1 MEEDQGHFL
10 VVSNRLPVTLTCNDN
25 SWEAKPSSGGL
36 VNALNPVL
44 KNRGGF
50 WIGWPGTFDDLKIS
64 DMKEILG
71 PLSKKSGYRFLPVL
85 LTAEDID
92 DFYYG
97 FSNSILWP
105 LFHDFQSRCN
115 FLPTYWEGY
124 MRSNEKFAKVV
135 LKHSSEKDFIW
146 VNDYQLIPLGSM
158 LLEKNPNLNSSFF
171 LHIPFPSVDVFM
183 KLPWRKEIL
192 YQLTCYSLVC
202 FQTQRDRKNF
212 TDCIKTFYPQAVI
225 YGRGHVL
232 NVKIDDRTF
241 LAGSMPISID
251 YKYYSSLSS
260 SSEVIKRA
268 QQIRTEIYGEKIML
282 GVDRLDYS
290 KGIPEKL
297 KGFEKCLEL
306 HPELREKITL
316 YQLVIPSRDSIS
328 EYQDL
333 KNEIEHL
340 ISEING
346 KYSTTRWAPVI
357 WRHGSL
363 SETELYAIYRSAD
376 IVAVTSLKDG
386 MNLVCKEYCASKGK
400 ESGVLILSEFA
411 GAAIQL
417 SRWALLVN
425 PYDINDVSDS
435 IYRAYNMGEQEKK
448 ARMRS
453 MRESI
458 RRQDVFWWV
467 DNFLRAATGKKLE
480 DFPEHDLPSLWP
492 GLLGTSND
500 YYTDEV

>member
-1 MEEDQGHFL
+1 MKEDKGRFL
-10 VVSNRLPVTLTCNDN
+10 VVSNRMPVSLTCNDN
-25 SWEAKPSSGGL
+25 SWIAKSSSGGL

-50 WIGWPGTFDDLKIS
+50 WIGWPGTFSDIKFS

-71 PLSKKSGYRFLPVL
+71 PLSKKSGYRFLPVV
-85 LTAEDID
+85 LTEKDID
-92 DFYYG
+92 EFYYG
-97 FSNSILWP
+97 FSNSVLWP

-115 FLPTYWEGY
+115 IVPTYWDGY
-124 MRSNEKFAKVV
+124 MRTNEKFAKVV
-135 LKHSSEKDFIW
+135 LKHASDKDFIW

-171 LHIPFPSVDVFM
+171 LHIPFPNVDIFM

-192 YQLTCYSLVC
+192 HQLTCYSLTC
-202 FQTQRDRKNF
+202 FQTRRDRKNF
-212 TDCIKTFYPQAVI
+212 IECIKTFYPQAVV

-232 NVKIDDRTF
+232 KVEIDDRTF
-241 LAGSMPISID
+241 LVGSMPISID

-260 SSEVIKRA
+260 SPKVEQRA
-268 QQIRTEIYGEKIML
+268 KQIREEIYGDKIMV

-297 KGFEKCLEL
+297 KGFRKCLEQ

-328 EYQDL
+328 EYQEL
-333 KNEIEHL
+333 RNEIELL

-346 KYSTTRWAPVI
+346 KYSTTRWTPVI

-363 SETELYAIYRSAD
+363 SETELYAVYRSAD
-376 IVAVTSLKDG
+376 IAAVTSLKDG

-417 SRWALLVN
+417 SRGAILVN
-425 PYDINDVSDS
+425 PYNINDISET
-435 IYRAYNMGEQEKK
+435 IYSAFMMGEQEKK

-467 DNFLRAATGKKLE
+467 NNFLRAATGKKLE
-480 DFPEHDLPSLWP
+480 DFPEQDLPSLWP
-492 GLLGTSND
+492 GLLKLSKK